1 MTHDAADKIAWINA
15 QLKERLLRRLPEP
28 GLHFTPIEG
37 LRLSRRNE
45 AGKPEH
51 CFDKPL
57 VSCIIQGGKRA
68 VMGSAHYEYG
78 ENESLVVGV
87 DMPNAFQVTA
97 ATPEKPFLAVGLSLD
112 RQLTAQL
119 MAETSLAPEPEESD
133 GDNGNERGNE
143 RGNQRGDEKGD
154 ENSARNARGVS
165 VAKPDAALLDV
176 VLRLVDVLDTE
187 ERIPV
192 LAPMLLREIHY
203 LLLTGPHGPQLRRI
217 NTFGTQSN
225 QVSKAIA
232 WMRDNFRE
240 TVQIETLARQ
250 VNMGTSTFHRHFKE
264 LTSLSPLQYQ
274 KRLRLYEAQ
283 RLMLVERHDANRAG
297 LAVGYESTAQFSR
310 EYKRLFGEPPLRDV
324 RRLR

>member
-1 MTHDAADKIAWINA
+1 MTPSDDDKIVWINA
-15 QLKERLLRRLPEP
+15 QLKEHLLRRLPEP
-28 GLHFTPIEG
+28 GLHGTAIEG
-37 LRLSRRNE
+37 LRLSRRDE

-57 VSCIIQGGKRA
+57 VSCIIQGSKRA
-68 VMGSAHYEYG
+68 VMGAAHFVYG
-78 ENESLVVGV
+78 VNQSLVIGV
-87 DMPNAFQVTA
+87 DMPNAFQVMDA
-97 ATPEKPFLAVGLSLD
+97 APARPFLAVGLSLD

-119 MAETSLAPEPEESD
+119 MAETSLAPEPEEDSARASD
-133 GDNGNERGNE
+133 GA
-143 RGNQRGDEKGD
+143 
-154 ENSARNARGVS
+154 SAMGVS
-165 VAKPDAALLDV
+165 VAESGGALLDAF
-176 VLRLVDVLDTE
+176 LRLVDVLDTP

-225 QVSKAIA
+225 QVAKAIS
-232 WMRDNFRE
+232 WMRDNFRDPI
-240 TVQIETLARQ
+240 QIETLARQ
-250 VNMGTSTFHRHFKE
+250 VNMGTSTFHRHFKD

>member
-28 GLHFTPIEG
+28 ALHATAIEG
-37 LRLSRRNE
+37 LRLSRRDE

-57 VSCIIQGGKRA
+57 VSCVLQGGKRA
-68 VMGSAHYEYG
+68 VMGAAHFAYG
-78 ENESLVVGV
+78 ENQSLVVGV

-112 RQLTAQL
+112 KQLTAQL
-119 MAETSLAPEPEESD
+119 MAETSLAPEPESGVPAE
-133 GDNGNERGNE
+133 GVI
-143 RGNQRGDEKGD
+143 
-154 ENSARNARGVS
+154 GVS
-165 VAKPDAALLDV
+165 VAEPDAALMDAF
-176 VLRLVDVLDTE
+176 LRLVDVLDTP

-225 QVSKAIA
+225 QVAKAIS
-232 WMRDNFRE
+232 WMRDNFRA
-240 TVQIETLARQ
+240 TVQIEALARQ

-283 RLMLVERHDANRAG
+283 RLMLVERQDASRAG